1 MDRFRLADRARAEVD
16 QLSGGMAQR
25 LMVARAIMHEPRI
38 LFLDEPTAGLD
49 PQSRIALWD
58 VVRELHADGQTILLT
73 THYMEEA
80 DQLCDRVAIMDHG
93 AARPRHTRGLK
104 ATVGADTEVR
114 IKRRAIST
122 HSSRTSKQLA
132 AVDGGRV
139 IDDRAHVYVRPGGP
153 ALPELITHADRG
165 RFHVTDC
172 RRHRADARNRVH
184 HTHRQGPARMTTR
197 RTLAP
202 PRGPAHRAPQ
212 LDRLR
217 RDARRDMR
225 VVRKQL
231 GPFLIR
237 TIMQPLLTTFVFTY
251 VFPKIGQGVGGA
263 AQSEDEFSTLLAP
276 GLISFALIFQGI
288 QAVAL
293 PLVNE
298 FGYTREI
305 DDRVIAPL
313 PVWAVGMQKIVSGAI
328 QAAFAA
334 AITLPIVLL
343 VPSTTVHLD
352 VHWPVL
358 VTILPLACVLA
369 GALGLTIGPASSPA
383 RCR

>member
-1 MDRFRLADRARAEVD
+1 
-16 QLSGGMAQR
+16 LS
-25 LMVARAIMHEPRI
+25 
-38 LFLDEPTAGLD
+38 
-49 PQSRIALWD
+49 
-58 VVRELHADGQTILLT
+58 T
-73 THYMEEA
+73 T
-80 DQLCDRVAIMDHG
+80 
-93 AARPRHTRGLK
+93 
-104 ATVGADTEVR
+104 
-114 IKRRAIST
+114 
-122 HSSRTSKQLA
+122 
-132 AVDGGRV
+132 
-139 IDDRAHVYVRPGGP
+139 
-153 ALPELITHADRG
+153 
-165 RFHVTDC
+165 
-172 RRHRADARNRVH
+172 
-184 HTHRQGPARMTTR
+184 
-197 RTLAP
+197 TLAP
-202 PRGPAHRAPQ
+202 PRAAQRASITAFVAM
-212 LDRLR
+212 L
-217 RDARRDMR
+217 ARDMR

-237 TIMQPLLTTFVFTY
+237 TIMQPLLTTFVFAY
-251 VFPKIGQGVGGA
+251 VFPKIGQGVGGSGA
-263 AQSEDEFSTLLAP
+263 SEDQFSTLLAP

-313 PVWAVGMQKIVSGAI
+313 PVWAVGMQKIASGAI

-369 GALGLTIGPASSPA
+369 GALGLTIGTRVEPRQVSLMFSILVMPMSMLGAVYYPWSALGPVPVLKWAVLVNPLVYMSEGFRAALTNIPHMSLVA
-383 RCR
+383 VYAALIGFTLVLVRLGLDGFRKRVLT